1 MTSCAPGATVGGM
14 GSDLREL
21 LVGALPAT
29 GAELA
34 ELAKNR
40 IGVSRQ
46 AVHAQLSR
54 MAKEGL
60 ILATGEGKVR
70 HYALAETEL
79 LREELLLQGAAEDR
93 IWLKSVAPRLPPGLP
108 PRAKDILFYA
118 FTEMMNNAIDH
129 SGGTRCVVSFRINA
143 REISFQIEDDGVGIF
158 AKVAAACGLDDER
171 FAILELAKG
180 KFTTA
185 RQFHSGEGIF
195 FTSRAVD
202 RFCLVSGKNSLVSE
216 GGEDFLFEGR
226 SAEGQGT
233 LVRGAIHLNTPR
245 TLESV
250 FAKYSSEEG
259 GFERT
264 KVPVSLAIVGEE
276 NLISRSQAKRLLA
289 RFDRF
294 REVILDFHGVNTIGQ
309 AFADEVFRVFPGVHP
324 EVLITAVRAGPMILR
339 MIRHV
344 QSAMEAT

>member
-1 MTSCAPGATVGGM
+1 M
-14 GSDLREL
+14 GSELREI
-21 LVGALPAT
+21 LVEALPAT

-34 ELAKNR
+34 ELAKAR

-60 ILATGEGKVR
+60 ISVTGEGKVR
-70 HYALAETEL
+70 RYTLVETEL

-93 IWLKSVAPRLPPGLP
+93 IWLKSVTPRLPPGLP
-108 PRAKDILFYA
+108 PRAKEILFYA

-129 SGGTRCVVSFRINA
+129 SGGGRCVISFHVNA

-202 RFCLVSGKNSLVSE
+202 RFCLVSGKNSLVSV

-226 SAEGQGT
+226 AAEGKGT
-233 LVRGAIHLNTPR
+233 LVQGAIHLDTPR

-250 FAKYSSEEG
+250 FAKYSSEDG

-294 REVILDFHGVNTIGQ
+294 REVLLDFHGVNSIGQ
-309 AFADEVFRVFPGVHP
+309 AFADEVFRVFPGIHP
-324 EVLITAVRAGPMILR
+324 EVIITPVRAGPAILR

-344 QSAMEAT
+344 QSGPRV